1 MFPVPGE
8 LELEVTED
16 KAVGTPNVE
25 VVALLAACS
34 VKFKS
39 KSFFDT
45 SFFLL
50 KRHYYVHNILFIF

>member
-1 MFPVPGE
+1 VFPVPAE

-39 KSFFDT
+39 TSLT